1 MMIDFKKYE
10 NESTLIW
17 LVNNVKLPKKLPWAF
32 EDRPWQIEIIE
43 DKSKY
48 ITCRKP
54 TQIGMST
61 VFLGKMLHFAD
72 THTCRAMLTLPR
84 QDDVYDMVNS
94 RLSEIIRESPY
105 IRSKIGQIN
114 NVRMKEFGDSWLHF
128 AEMSVE
134 PRMMDVDW
142 MVNDEVDLSNPLY
155 LEQVNS
161 RMDASKYGYH
171 HKIGT
176 PTIDGYGVDSLFELS
191 DKKHWVVKCRYC
203 LHEQHLTWDENIA
216 FSDKDGAFYKCARCS
231 QKITSEDIRN
241 GQWIQFG
248 SPKAFYSGYQI
259 NHLMVP
265 MINPNKL
272 WAESKTM
279 SPKSFY
285 NLRLGMPYTPTS
297 GSITSEFVRE
307 NCFNSYHSWEVAAGK
322 DKKYILGA
330 DQGNEIH
337 VVVGHVDHNERI
349 SIVFATK
356 LSFEEGFAELEKI
369 VRRYNISMA
378 VLDALPNH
386 HSARQLADRLGTR
399 MKVAYFTKMDAK
411 YKTLDGQRLHINK
424 TDAYDYLVELISS
437 GKIQFPEPSPR
448 SNLLVNEIVSHMSN
462 MRRDIIESK
471 TRTGAELTTHLW
483 KSVGKDHFADA
494 MVYAIIAADILVGSK
509 TDLKIIDIS
518 KINDYLNAM
527 GMDTGIKEDDKEVA
541 MEPNLQPANPYLLKK
556 GINKV

>member
-1 MMIDFKKYE
+1 MIDFKKYE

-17 LVNNVKLPKKLPWAF
+17 LVNNIRLPKKLPWAF
-32 EDRPWQIEIIE
+32 EDRPWQIDIIE
-43 DKSKY
+43 DGSKY

-72 THTCRAMLTLPR
+72 THTIRAMLTLPR

-105 IRSKIGQIN
+105 IKSKVGAVD

-128 AEMSVE
+128 SEMSVE
-134 PRMMDVDW
+134 PRMLDVDW

-155 LEQVNS
+155 LEQASS

-176 PTIDGYGVDSLFELS
+176 PTIDGYGVDALFELS
-191 DKKHWVVKCRYC
+191 DKKHWIVRCRYC
-203 LHEQHLTWDENIA
+203 LHEQNLTWEENIG

-241 GQWIQFG
+241 GKWVAFG
-248 SPKAFYSGYQI
+248 SSKAFYSGYQI

-265 MINPNKL
+265 MIDPNKL

-279 SPKSFY
+279 SPKNFH
-285 NLRLGMPYTPTS
+285 NFRLGLPYTPTS
-297 GSITSEFVRE
+297 GSITQDFVRE
-307 NCFNSYHSWEVAAGK
+307 NCFSSYHAWEASGGNK
-322 DKKYILGA
+322 DRRYIMGA

-337 VVVGHVDHNERI
+337 IVVAYVDDSERI
-349 SIVFATK
+349 NIVFATK
-356 LSFEEGFAELEKI
+356 LSFDEGFGELEKI
-369 VRRYNISMA
+369 MGRYNISMA

-399 MKVAYFTKMDAK
+399 MKVAYFTKIDAK

-424 TDAYDYLVELISS
+424 TDAYDYLVELIST

-448 SNLLVNEIVSHMSN
+448 SNLAVNEVVAHMSN
-462 MRRDIIESK
+462 MRRDILESK
-471 TRTGAELTTHLW
+471 TRTGAELTTHIW

-494 MVYAIIAADILVGSK
+494 MVYAIIAADILAGTRSE
-509 TDLKIIDIS
+509 LKVIDIS
-518 KINDYLNAM
+518 RIGEYMDAM
-527 GMDTGIKEDDKEVA
+527 GIAEYGTGGSSEELEL
-541 MEPNLQPANPYLLKK
+541 EPLLQPTNPYTNRR
-556 GINKV
+556 GGN